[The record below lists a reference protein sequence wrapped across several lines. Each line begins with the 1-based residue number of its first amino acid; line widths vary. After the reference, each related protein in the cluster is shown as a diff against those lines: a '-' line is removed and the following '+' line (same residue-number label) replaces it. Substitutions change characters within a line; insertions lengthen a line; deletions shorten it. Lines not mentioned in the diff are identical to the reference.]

1 MDWLHRVKLIVRRS
15 TISEAATKPFSAARE
30 KRSKQ
35 NGRKVQVGVQ
45 RSMGIVMMAVL
56 AIAAVVEVAILI
68 AEIATRAR
76 LVARSFSSGRT
87 VS

>member
-1 MDWLHRVKLIVRRS
+1 
-15 TISEAATKPFSAARE
+15 
-30 KRSKQ
+30 
-35 NGRKVQVGVQ
+35 
-45 RSMGIVMMAVL
+45 MMAVL